1 MYKSH
6 LEQNNY
12 VYLFKFLKAL
22 FSTTDSD
29 EANQSVR
36 GLKTDICEPQI

>member
-1 MYKSH
+1 MIK
-6 LEQNNY
+6 NNNIY
-12 VYLFKFLKAL
+12 FFKFLKAL

-29 EANQSVR
+29 EASQSVR